1 MLRFVVEFTFLSC
14 GIRCKSP
21 RCEAR
26 AFLCA
31 WVGVGIG
38 IGIGRAGF
46 GHASYVY
53 GAHRWRLEGKPP
65 YGWIL
70 GFVNQEIIMP

>member
-38 IGIGRAGF
+38 IGIGRHDLSPHHLYIVHTDGGLRASRPTVGF
-46 GHASYVY
+46 
-53 GAHRWRLEGKPP
+53 
-65 YGWIL
+65 
-70 GFVNQEIIMP
+70 